1 MKKKLIK
8 YKVSLSPNFSIRKK
22 KIKFIIIHYTG
33 MKSFRDTIDLFS
45 SAKSK
50 VSCHWLISRRG
61 VLYKIVE
68 ENKVAWHAG
77 VSYWKGEKNLN
88 SSSIGIELENQGHGR
103 EYKTFT
109 NSQLLTLEK
118 LIKRIKIEYNVNSVD
133 VIGHAD
139 VAPFRK
145 SDPGELFD
153 WERLAR
159 KKLVF
164 WPKIQKKKINM
175 NLLQMGEK
183 SKRVL
188 LVKKKLRKIGY
199 KCSSNNTYDLSLKLV
214 VEAFQ
219 RRFLPDRING
229 IIDAKVYVRI
239 INISENT

>member
-1 MKKKLIK
+1 MKKQINKFK
-8 YKVSLSPNFSIRKK
+8 TSLSPNFSSRKK
-22 KIKFIIIHYTG
+22 KIKYIIIHYTG
-33 MKSFRDTIDLFS
+33 MKSLSDTLELFVS
-45 SAKSK
+45 STSK

-88 SSSIGIELENQGHGR
+88 SSSIGIELENKGHGR
-103 EYKTFT
+103 DYKPFT
-109 NSQLLTLEK
+109 NSQLLALEK
-118 LIKRIKIEYNVNSVD
+118 LIKRIKIEYNLNSVD

-139 VAPFRK
+139 VAPLRK

-153 WERLAR
+153 WERLAK

-164 WPKIQKKKINM
+164 WPKIQNQKTNM
-175 NLLQMGEK
+175 NLLQIGEK

-188 LVKKKLRKIGY
+188 AVKRKLRKIGY
-199 KCSSNNTYDLSLKLV
+199 KCSRNNTYDLSLKLV

-239 INISENT
+239 TNVYENT

>member
-1 MKKKLIK
+1 MKKQINKFK
-8 YKVSLSPNFSIRKK
+8 TSLSPNFSSRKK
-22 KIKFIIIHYTG
+22 KIKYIIIHYTG
-33 MKSFRDTIDLFS
+33 MESLSDTLELFV

-77 VSYWKGEKNLN
+77 ISYWKGEKNLN
-88 SSSIGIELENQGHGR
+88 SSSIGIELENEGHGR
-103 EYKTFT
+103 EYKPFT

-118 LIKRIKIEYNVNSVD
+118 LIKRIKIDYNINCND

-139 VAPFRK
+139 IAPFRK

-153 WERLAR
+153 WERLAK

-164 WPKIQKKKINM
+164 WPKIQKQKINM
-175 NLLQMGEK
+175 NLLQIGEK

-188 LVKKKLRKIGY
+188 DVKRKLRKIGY
-199 KCSSNNTYDLSLKLV
+199 KCTSSNTYDLSLKLV

-239 INISENT
+239 INVSENT

>member
-33 MKSFRDTIDLFS
+33 MKSFRDTIALFN

-77 VSYWKGEKNLN
+77 ISFWKEEKNLN
-88 SSSIGIELENQGHGR
+88 NSSIGIELENQGHGR
-103 EYKTFT
+103 DYRPFT
-109 NSQLLTLEK
+109 NSQLLALER
-118 LIKRIKIEYNVNSVD
+118 LIKRIKTEYNLNIID
-133 VIGHAD
+133 VIGHSD
-139 VAPFRK
+139 IAPHRK

-153 WERLAR
+153 WERLAK
-159 KKLVF
+159 KKLAF
-164 WPKIQKKKINM
+164 WPKMQKQKTNIKF
-175 NLLQMGEK
+175 LQIGEK
-183 SKRVL
+183 SQRVREIKR
-188 LVKKKLRKIGY
+188 KLKKIGY

-229 IIDAKVYVRI
+229 IIDEKVYARI
-239 INISENT
+239 INVFENT

>member
-1 MKKKLIK
+1 MKKKLNK
-8 YKVSLSPNFSIRKK
+8 FKTRFSPNFSSRKK
-22 KIKFIIIHYTG
+22 KIKYIIIHYTG
-33 MKSFRDTIDLFS
+33 MESLSDTLELFVS
-45 SAKSK
+45 TKSK

-77 VSYWKGEKNLN
+77 ISYWKGEKNLN

-103 EYKTFT
+103 EYKPFT
-109 NSQLLTLEK
+109 NSQLLVLEK
-118 LIKRIKIEYNVNSVD
+118 LIKRIKIEYNLNSVD

-153 WERLAR
+153 WERLAK

-164 WPKIQKKKINM
+164 WPKIQKQKIDM
-175 NLLQMGEK
+175 NLLQIGEK

-188 LVKKKLRKIGY
+188 TVKRKLRKIGY

-239 INISENT
+239 INVSENT

>member
-1 MKKKLIK
+1 MKKKLNKFKI
-8 YKVSLSPNFSIRKK
+8 SFSPNFSSRKK
-22 KIKFIIIHYTG
+22 KIKYIIIHYTG
-33 MKSFRDTIDLFS
+33 MKSFRDTIALFN

-139 VAPFRK
+139 VAPLRK

-239 INISENT
+239 INVSENT